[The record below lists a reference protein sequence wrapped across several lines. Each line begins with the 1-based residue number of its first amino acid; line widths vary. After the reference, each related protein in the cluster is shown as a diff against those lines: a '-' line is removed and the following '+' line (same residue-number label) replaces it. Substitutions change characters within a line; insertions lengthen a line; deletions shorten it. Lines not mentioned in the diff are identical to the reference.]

1 MIWKLLLYPVAFIVD
16 RISNVGIAY
25 FWVFVGDRIKCFILN
40 PLLLLS
46 RKNPIK
52 VIFLGQVLQMFFI
65 RFFTSIGGIMIL
77 ALWGHKYAWVIFL
90 VYLIIRERRPDAVT
104 DSIGA
109 PWHRPASLIGAW
121 LGLAL
126 VAFLTAMYT

>member
-16 RISNVGIAY
+16 RISNVGITY
-25 FWVFVGDRIKCFILN
+25 FWLFVGDRIKCFILN
-40 PLLLLS
+40 PLLS
-46 RKNPIK
+46 RKNAIK
-52 VIFLGQVLQMFFI
+52 VVFLGQVLQMFFI

-90 VYLIIRERRPDAVT
+90 VYLIIRERFYTASY
-104 DSIGA
+104 SIGI
-109 PWHRPASLIGAW
+109 PWHKPASLIGAW